1 MPLLSTQDLQF
12 IITMVTIIGG
22 FLLLRHDIK
31 RLHATLD
38 KMTDELNDKP
48 YDDLNDEIVQM
59 VDEFNVMLDKL
70 ARD

>member
-38 KMTDELNDKP
+38 KMTDKP
-48 YDDLNDEIVQM
+48 YDDLNDEIAQM